1 VKLFADDVKLYA
13 EISTN
18 ADVADLSRALSCTAE
33 WADMWQ
39 LQISVTKCCVIH
51 LNPKYVY
58 SPVKQLAFNG
68 VEFYLYPTVGTVLI
82 HSVKPELTE

>member
-13 EISTN
+13 EITTN

-39 LQISVTKCCVIH
+39 LQIC
-51 LNPKYVY
+51 Y
-58 SPVKQLAFNG
+58 
-68 VEFYLYPTVGTVLI
+68 
-82 HSVKPELTE
+82 